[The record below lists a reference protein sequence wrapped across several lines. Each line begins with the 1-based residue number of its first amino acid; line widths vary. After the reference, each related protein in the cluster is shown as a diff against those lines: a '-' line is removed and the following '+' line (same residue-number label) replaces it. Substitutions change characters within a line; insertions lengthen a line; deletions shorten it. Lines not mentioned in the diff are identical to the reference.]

1 MMQKIQL
8 RLHGLEGN
16 NRYVNVFS
24 DENGQCL
31 EAAQQEFLRSLLGVT
46 EADSQTT
53 TDMRL

>member
-1 MMQKIQL
+1 MIQKIQL

-31 EAAQQEFLRSLLGVT
+31 EVTQQEFLRSLLGVT